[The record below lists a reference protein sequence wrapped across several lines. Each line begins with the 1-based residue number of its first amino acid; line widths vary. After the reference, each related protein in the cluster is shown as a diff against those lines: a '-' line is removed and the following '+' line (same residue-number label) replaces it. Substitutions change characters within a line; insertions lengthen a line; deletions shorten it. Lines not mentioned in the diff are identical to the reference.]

1 MSIIEYLNNKKSEV
15 IRFGAG
21 LLAVGTILT
30 STACQGADDN
40 TVTSST
46 GMLPAQQEEQ
56 LQPLDPIEEPCA
68 HIYLKRVNELEKATC
83 EKQGVYEE
91 YEQCY
96 KCGDM
101 FSYQT
106 WKTSKAH
113 NYEQKFVEISAP
125 TCTSVGTFV
134 TYEKCSDCG
143 DIINFNRG
151 ETDHY
156 KDHKFREIIDAITM
170 THHLVDT
177 VCEDCG
183 YVLEDD
189 KMVEHDYERT
199 YESFDEELHGWE
211 TTCKVCGTYHP
222 NATGVTNHWF
232 VKNADG
238 KEVCEDCGYEL
249 VE

>member
-1 MSIIEYLNNKKSEV
+1 MDIFNYLEEKKQSTK
-15 IRFGAG
+15 RFGAG
-21 LLAVGTILT
+21 VLTVGMLLSAV
-30 STACQGADDN
+30 ACNNVDDN
-40 TVTSST
+40 LIENST
-46 GMLPAQQEEQ
+46 GIITSAQQ
-56 LQPLDPIEEPCA
+56 
-68 HIYLKRVNELEKATC
+68 
-83 EKQGVYEE
+83 
-91 YEQCY
+91 
-96 KCGDM
+96 
-101 FSYQT
+101 
-106 WKTSKAH
+106 
-113 NYEQKFVEISAP
+113 VENLAE
-125 TCTSVGTFV
+125 CT
-134 TYEKCSDCG
+134 
-143 DIINFNRG
+143 
-151 ETDHY
+151 
-156 KDHKFREIIDAITM
+156 HKPREIIDAITM